1 MYFRGMSD
9 FKLKGFFNFRPRYS
23 ETDQMGV
30 VYYGNYAT
38 YFEVGRVELLRELG
52 MSYAEMERAGT
63 MLPVVHLSTDFKAG
77 AKYDEELTL
86 ETSILEMPT
95 RKISFYHELKNKEG
109 KTLVTGTVV
118 LVFVDTKTFK
128 PKQCPEDFKQLLV
141 KASSAQ

>member
-52 MSYAEMERAGT
+52 MSYAEME
-63 MLPVVHLSTDFKAG
+63 KAG